1 MPSARLPKSLIIDGV
16 ALGDMKV
23 AKTPIF
29 IWRTPPVTS
38 RHYTTGSGA
47 DSLSVK
53 ESAKGADKREG
64 KRCRK
69 R

>member
-29 IWRTPPVTS
+29 MRGLLW
-38 RHYTTGSGA
+38 
-47 DSLSVK
+47 
-53 ESAKGADKREG
+53 
-64 KRCRK
+64 
-69 R
+69 